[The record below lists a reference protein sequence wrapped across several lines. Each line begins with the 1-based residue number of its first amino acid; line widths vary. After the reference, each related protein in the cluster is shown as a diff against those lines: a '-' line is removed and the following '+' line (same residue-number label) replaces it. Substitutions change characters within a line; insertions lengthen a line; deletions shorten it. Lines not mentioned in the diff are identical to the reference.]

1 MPSSGS
7 NPEGRTRLLFED
19 RTQAAMMLA
28 EKLQWLKEAW
38 GTLIVLAIPRGG
50 VVTGEIIANRLGVSL
65 DVVVAKKVGDPLNT
79 EFAIGAVMH
88 DGSFIPNEDIIGSS
102 DISQQYIQDSISELK
117 REIDRRLIKFRG
129 SKTYHL
135 AGKAVVL
142 VDDGVA
148 TGTTMFAAI
157 KWLKTQKLKT
167 LIVAIPV
174 GPRNTIEKL
183 RDMADEVIVLHSPSI
198 FGAVGAFYQDFSQVT
213 DDEVIE
219 IMRKY
224 RNIH

>member
-1 MPSSGS
+1 M
-7 NPEGRTRLLFED
+7 LFKD

-38 GTLIVLAIPRGG
+38 GTSLIVLAIPRGG

-65 DVVVAKKVGDPLNT
+65 DVVVAKKVGDPLNR
-79 EFAIGAVMH
+79 EFAIGAVTH
-88 DGSFIPNEDIIGSS
+88 DGSFIPNEDVIGSS
-102 DISQQYIQDSISELK
+102 DISQQYIQDSVSELK

-183 RDMADEVIVLHSPSI
+183 RDIADEVIVLHSPSI
-198 FGAVGAFYQDFSQVT
+198 FGAVGVFYQDFSQVT

-219 IMRKY
+219 IMRNY

>member
-1 MPSSGS
+1 MQLYLH
-7 NPEGRTRLLFED
+7 RIRMLFKD

-28 EKLQWLKEAW
+28 EKLQWLKEVW
-38 GTLIVLAIPRGG
+38 GTSLIVLAIPRGG

-65 DVVVAKKVGDPLNT
+65 DVVVAKKVGDPLNP

-88 DGSFIPNEDIIGSS
+88 NGSFIPNEYVINSLDV
-102 DISQQYIQDSISELK
+102 SQRHIQESVSTLK
-117 REIDRRLIKFRG
+117 KEIDRRLMKFRG

-135 AGKAVVL
+135 AGKVALL

-157 KWLKTQKLKT
+157 KWLKSQKLKK
-167 LIVAIPV
+167 LIVAVPV
-174 GPRNTIEKL
+174 GPRDTIEKL
-183 RDMADEVIVLHSPSI
+183 RDIVDEVIVLHSPSV

-219 IMRKY
+219 IMRNY

>member
-1 MPSSGS
+1 M
-7 NPEGRTRLLFED
+7 LFKD

-38 GTLIVLAIPRGG
+38 GTSLIVLAIPRGG

-65 DVVVAKKVGDPLNT
+65 DVVVAKKVGDPLNR
-79 EFAIGAVMH
+79 EFAIGAVTH
-88 DGSFIPNEDIIGSS
+88 DGSFIPNEDVIGSS
-102 DISQQYIQDSISELK
+102 DISQQYIQDRVSELK

-183 RDMADEVIVLHSPSI
+183 RDIADEVIVLHSPSI
-198 FGAVGAFYQDFSQVT
+198 FGAVGVFYQDFSQVT

-219 IMRKY
+219 IMRNY